1 MNVHTMP
8 IIVDPDALAKQR
20 RSRVSVTAPADEYVR
35 KLIPLRVL
43 AAPVD
48 FRIGLPLLPVPRP
61 SLH

>member
-8 IIVDPDALAKQR
+8 IVVDPDALAKQR
-20 RSRVSVTAPADEYVR
+20 RSRVPAAAPADEYVR
-35 KLIPLRVL
+35 KLIPLRAL

-48 FRIGLPLLPVPRP
+48 FRIGLPLLPVRRP